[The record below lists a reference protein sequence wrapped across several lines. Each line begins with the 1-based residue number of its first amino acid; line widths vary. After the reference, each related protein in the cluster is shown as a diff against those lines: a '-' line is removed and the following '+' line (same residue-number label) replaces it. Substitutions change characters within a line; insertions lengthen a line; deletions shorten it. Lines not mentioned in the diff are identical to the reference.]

1 MNVARSEFAS
11 IEARDAL
18 SEWLADAACT
28 DAIKSDALIVVN
40 ELVTNAVT
48 HARSDAVVVAILDD
62 MRLRLEVHDSDPT
75 PPVPV
80 EPTSA
85 GGFGLP
91 IIAALCD
98 TWGWEA
104 TEYGKRVWTE
114 TLC

>member
-1 MNVARSEFAS
+1 M
-11 IEARDAL
+11 EARGAL
-18 SEWLADAACT
+18 SVWLADADCP

-62 MRLRLEVHDSDPT
+62 MRLRLEVHDNDPT
-75 PPVPV
+75 PPATI

-91 IIAALCD
+91 IITALCD
-98 TWGWEA
+98 TWGWEP